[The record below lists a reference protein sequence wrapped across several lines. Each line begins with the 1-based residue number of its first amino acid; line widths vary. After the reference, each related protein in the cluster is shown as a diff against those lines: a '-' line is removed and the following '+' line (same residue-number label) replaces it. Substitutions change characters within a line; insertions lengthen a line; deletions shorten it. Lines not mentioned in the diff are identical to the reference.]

1 VKELRRKID
10 RFLYNNRSKGIPNLM
25 LLICIGTFISYF
37 VMLADKSGMYY
48 TFMRFDRSLI
58 LHGQIWRLFSYV
70 FLPQTS
76 GLWLFLLLF
85 AYYGIGRMVER
96 VWGTLKFNLFY
107 LCGILIMDIAA
118 MFLNAVPG
126 GSYLNMSLFLALA
139 TLYPDN
145 RVLLMYIIP
154 IKMKYLA
161 WVYLLLLAA
170 DLVRLDF
177 FPLFAL
183 LNYFLFFGADC
194 LNVLPES
201 WQRRLRRSPAVHEKP
216 NANWAKA
223 YVRRPASHSKET
235 VVDAPAY
242 RHKCAVCGRTDV
254 SDPDLEFRYCSK
266 CSGYYC
272 YCQDHINNH
281 PHIT

>member
-1 VKELRRKID
+1 MKELRRKID

-107 LCGILIMDIAA
+107 LCGILI
-118 MFLNAVPG
+118 
-126 GSYLNMSLFLALA
+126 
-139 TLYPDN
+139 
-145 RVLLMYIIP
+145 IP
-154 IKMKYLA
+154 KCSA
-161 WVYLLLLAA
+161 R
-170 DLVRLDF
+170 RL
-177 FPLFAL
+177 
-183 LNYFLFFGADC
+183 
-194 LNVLPES
+194 LPEYELVS
-201 WQRRLRRSPAVHEKP
+201 GTGNALPGQSCPSDVHH
-216 NANWAKA
+216 
-223 YVRRPASHSKET
+223 SHQNEISGLG
-235 VVDAPAY
+235 VPAPA
-242 RHKCAVCGRTDV
+242 GRG
-254 SDPDLEFRYCSK
+254 
-266 CSGYYC
+266 SG
-272 YCQDHINNH
+272 
-281 PHIT
+281 PA